1 METQTETETVPAKQ
15 TTLSSPVIAPYLEW
29 PCHRD
34 GLYRDLRGSHPGRLK
49 KGELQISEG

>member
-15 TTLSSPVIAPYLEW
+15 TTLSSPVIVPYLEW

-49 KGELQISEG
+49 KGELQISGG